1 MLRHCITWNLFSCFC
16 LFDECCLSK
25 YKRESY
31 KDLVNRISPYGNKM
45 CWLVKAYGD
54 KFKPE
59 KIYVCCINHA
69 SRIMENAVL
78 SESQRTILRSNCL
91 RDLDNQPNF
100 YRSCFY
106 FYSEDVI
113 DLHEFCISC
122 KLYFVSSEFF
132 NLKRIKIN
140 DGVVR

>member
-1 MLRHCITWNLFSCFC
+1 MESYELFSCFC

-54 KFKPE
+54 KFKAG
-59 KIYVCCINHA
+59 KRYVCCINHA

-78 SESQRTILRSNCL
+78 SESQRTILRSDCL
-91 RDLDNQPNF
+91 RVLDNQLIF
-100 YRSCFY
+100 TAAVFIFILRM
-106 FYSEDVI
+106 
-113 DLHEFCISC
+113 
-122 KLYFVSSEFF
+122 
-132 NLKRIKIN
+132 
-140 DGVVR
+140 